1 MNIDTSQLNQEGRR
15 LLQRSANGRI
25 FGGVAAGIAD
35 YFGLNLAH
43 VRVALVALSFIGGA
57 GVPLY
62 LAAWALVPL
71 EGSDV
76 TIADGILSHI
86 AGPAS

>member
-1 MNIDTSQLNQEGRR
+1 MKITTTQTDQEGRQ
-15 LLQRSANGRI
+15 LLRRSANGRI

-35 YFGLNLAH
+35 YFGLNLTH

-62 LAAWALVPL
+62 MAAWALVPL

-76 TIADGILSHI
+76 TVAGGIMSHI
-86 AGPAS
+86 GEQAS